1 MDMSQHVRTLSI
13 HHNIKITIETITNYH
28 RNAFSAN
35 TSILMAIASYRH
47 LTLIILI
54 HIRIR
59 TQPALNRTWFPTQRL
74 LPGILSLLHQPITNR
89 SFLLRHI
96 VHLCLN
102 NLHSAQKRN
111 QKLRVQMLLQREMPT
126 PLLENEV
133 VRASTHSLSFH
144 LT

>member
-1 MDMSQHVRTLSI
+1 MSQHVRTLFI

-89 SFLLRHI
+89 SFLRPI

-102 NLHSAQKRN
+102 NLHFAQKRN
-111 QKLRVQMLLQREMPT
+111 QKLRVQMLLQREMST

-133 VRASTHSLSFH
+133 VRASTHSLSFR

>member
-1 MDMSQHVRTLSI
+1 MSQHVRTLSI

-28 RNAFSAN
+28 RNTFSAN

-89 SFLLRHI
+89 SFLLRPI

-102 NLHSAQKRN
+102 NLHFAQKRN
-111 QKLRVQMLLQREMPT
+111 QKLRVQMLLQREMST

-133 VRASTHSLSFH
+133 VRASTHSLSFR